1 LPYLIFA
8 LFSLILQKSVTM
20 TKYINPYQKAFIT
33 AELAGLTAQQR
44 DNYEQSLILYRDMKS
59 VLETAVEER
68 AIEIAKNFIAL
79 NLESATI
86 AKGTGLTVEQI
97 EELRKT
103 MFNY

>member
-1 LPYLIFA
+1 
-8 LFSLILQKSVTM
+8 M
-20 TKYINPYQKAFIT
+20 TKYIDPYQKAFIT

-59 VLETAVEER
+59 VLETAVEENK
-68 AIEIAKNFIAL
+68 IEIAKKLIKRNLTNDEIA
-79 NLESATI
+79 ED
-86 AKGTGLTVEQI
+86 TGLTVEQI